1 MKPEPRLEWVVLMNS
16 AIVEAAN
23 IESFFH
29 ESVSDSVSS
38 QKVDVCDETVV
49 YITQL
54 LTQYVRSDQLF
65 EQDENGMQL
74 KPLAVLY
81 CNAAASRDH
90 QARRDY
96 LKKLG
101 DLALFIS
108 GWFAHNL
115 DRRRVGVRYY
125 IQMGECAYDWLSG
138 CRAATVRDRVFAR
151 IFQDL
156 AAHFNEMRDVISE
169 IQMSVEARSDS
180 DLLGLYELWQRS
192 GSSRAAEL
200 LRSEGID
207 VVPDGSGGES
217 KH

>member
-1 MKPEPRLEWVVLMNS
+1 MSS

-23 IESFFH
+23 VEAFFH

-38 QKVDVCDETVV
+38 QNVDVCDETVV

-54 LTQYVRSDQLF
+54 LSRYVRSEQLF
-65 EQDENGMQL
+65 EQDEEGLQV

-81 CNAAASRDH
+81 CNAATAQDQH
-90 QARRDY
+90 ARRDH

-101 DLALFIS
+101 DLALFVS

-115 DRRRVGVRYY
+115 ERRRVGIRYY
-125 IQMGECAYDWLSG
+125 VQMGECAYDWLSD
-138 CRAATVRDRVFAR
+138 CRAATARDRVFAQ

-156 AAHFNEMRDVISE
+156 ATHFNEMRDVISE
-169 IQMSVEARSDS
+169 IHMAVESRSDS

-207 VVPDGSGGES
+207 VVPAGSDSES
-217 KH
+217 RH